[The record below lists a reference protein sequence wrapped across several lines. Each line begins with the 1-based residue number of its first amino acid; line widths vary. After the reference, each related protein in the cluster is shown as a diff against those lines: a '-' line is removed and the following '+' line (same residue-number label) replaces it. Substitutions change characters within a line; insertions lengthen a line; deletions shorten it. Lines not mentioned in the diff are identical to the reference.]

1 MAMLLATGLARG
13 EGVMINTT
21 PSLPMGIWQTRPL
34 PPLHAGLVVT
44 FCPPATAPFLLGV
57 RRLYIAGGNCPSGLE
72 PMMKPIAALPGQVV
86 TVATS
91 GLTVDGHRLVNSV
104 PLPRDYEG
112 RALPV
117 IRAGTYK
124 VPAGEVWLV
133 SSFNPRSYDSRYFGP
148 VAVTDIVAS
157 ARPLL
162 TDANP

>member
-1 MAMLLATGLARG
+1 
-13 EGVMINTT
+13 
-21 PSLPMGIWQTRPL
+21 
-34 PPLHAGLVVT
+34 
-44 FCPPATAPFLLGV
+44 
-57 RRLYIAGGNCPSGLE
+57 
-72 PMMKPIAALPGQVV
+72 MMKPIAALPGQVV

-117 IRAGTYK
+117 ISAGTYK
-124 VPAGEVWLV
+124 VAAGEVWLV